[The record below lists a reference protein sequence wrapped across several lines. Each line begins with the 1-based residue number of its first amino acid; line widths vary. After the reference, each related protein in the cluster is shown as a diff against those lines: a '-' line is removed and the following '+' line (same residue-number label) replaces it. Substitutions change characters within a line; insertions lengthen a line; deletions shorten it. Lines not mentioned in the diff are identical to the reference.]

1 MSLGDSPGGYVSLLA
16 RLVPQVDAGAGQT
29 LTHATGVRDI
39 KEDKEGDGN
48 SCHVHAGKWQSD
60 SLS

>member
-39 KEDKEGDGN
+39 KEDKEGD
-48 SCHVHAGKWQSD
+48 SCHVHA
-60 SLS
+60 